1 MATAVMP
8 SAPGSLARVQDFVL
22 PVAVIASVL
31 VILVPLP
38 APVMDLLLATNIAV
52 AVIVLLTTI
61 YVRTPLE
68 FSVFPTLLLATTLSR
83 LVLNVATTRLI
94 LTEAKSE
101 GLLAAGGVVRSFGE
115 FVAGDKI
122 VVGLV
127 IFAIIIVI
135 QFVVITKGATRIS
148 EVAARFALD
157 GMPGRQMAIDA
168 DLAAGNIDEQSAQR
182 RRAEVTQQA
191 DFFGAMDGA
200 SKFVRG
206 DAIAGVVITLVNIVG
221 GLVIGLV
228 EYRMDVAEAADLF
241 TRLTIGDGLVSQ
253 VPALLISLAAGLLVT
268 RSSTSTNLPAQ
279 FLEQLFSRPRALAVT
294 AAFLGILMFTEL
306 PAVPLLGIGGSC
318 TALALVLSRREKEAD
333 LSARREAAAQ
343 DARPREERVEDYLA
357 VDPMEVEI
365 GAGLIR
371 LADPK
376 RGGDLLERIQR
387 VRHAIAAEMGLVMP
401 KVRIRDNLRLGSRQY
416 RIKIAGLS
424 VAEGELQPAHL
435 LAVDTGNTTGHVAGL
450 ATREPALGLPAAW
463 IEPAARGDAEALG
476 YHVAEPV
483 GVLVA
488 HLNEIV
494 PAHGDE
500 ILSRDA
506 TKHLID
512 ELRKTSPAAVDELI
526 PDVMKLADV
535 QQVLQGLLREQVP
548 IRPLGQILE
557 TLGEQAPRHERSP
570 GAGRARPATAGP
582 SNFGPLSGPARPVG
596 RGDARSGVGRTD
608 SRGRGAERARTR
620 RSSAPADGRSHRPA
634 NCPGMPAAFPGRPY
648 TAGAGQPGGAP
659 RGETVDLRSARAAGG
674 DQLRRGDQRHA
685 GRIAGHGDVGSQDRV
700 VNGFPFPLSRRP
712 IRMNVKTYRAKSMPE
727 ALALVREEL
736 AAQASVLH
744 TREVRTRGLA
754 RWWGGGRMIEVVASA
769 TVSVPSRLPAV
780 MAAAAAPVFQPI
792 VVPRTQAGIELD
804 GPLAEYEIAAGGQP
818 ARATWGWQPPA
829 EFLRPLANR

>member
-8 SAPGSLARVQDFVL
+8 SAHGPLARVQDLVL

-94 LTEAKSE
+94 LTHAKSD

-122 VVGLV
+122 VVGMV
-127 IFAIIIVI
+127 IFAIIVVI

-168 DLAAGNIDEQSAQR
+168 DLASGNIDEQTAQR
-182 RRAEVTQQA
+182 RRADVTQQA

-206 DAIAGVVITLVNIVG
+206 DAVAGVVITLVNIVG

-228 EYRMDVAEAADLF
+228 EYRMDITEAAGLF

-268 RSSTSTNLPAQ
+268 RSSTSTNLPAL
-279 FLEQLFSRPRALAVT
+279 FLAQLFSRPQALVVT

-306 PAVPLLGIGGSC
+306 PALPLLGLGGSC
-318 TALALVLSRREKEAD
+318 TALAVVLSRREKEAD
-333 LSARREAAAQ
+333 QTARRQAAAQ
-343 DARPREERVEDYLA
+343 AAKPRDERVEDYLA

-387 VRHAIAAEMGLVMP
+387 VRHAIAAELGLVMP
-401 KVRIRDNLRLGSRQY
+401 KVRIRDNLRLSARQY
-416 RIKIAGLS
+416 RIKIAGLPM
-424 VAEGELQPAHL
+424 AEGELQPAHL
-435 LAVDTGNTTGHVAGL
+435 LAVDTGITTGHVAGL
-450 ATREPALGLPAAW
+450 ATREPALGLPAVW
-463 IEPAARGDAEALG
+463 IDPEVREKAEALG
-476 YHVAEPV
+476 YHVTEPV
-483 GVLVA
+483 GVLVT
-488 HLNEIV
+488 HLSEV
-494 PAHGDE
+494 VRAHGDE
-500 ILSRDA
+500 ILNRDA

-526 PDVMKLADV
+526 PGQMKLAEV
-535 QQVLQGLLREQVP
+535 QQVLQLLLRERLP

-557 TLGEQAPRHERSP
+557 ALGEQAPH
-570 GAGRARPATAGP
+570 
-582 SNFGPLSGPARPVG
+582 
-596 RGDARSGVGRTD
+596 
-608 SRGRGAERARTR
+608 
-620 RSSAPADGRSHRPA
+620 
-634 NCPGMPAAFPGRPY
+634 
-648 TAGAGQPGGAP
+648 
-659 RGETVDLRSARAAGG
+659 GG
-674 DQLRRGDQRHA
+674 D
-685 GRIAGHGDVGSQDRV
+685 
-700 VNGFPFPLSRRP
+700 P
-712 IRMNVKTYRAKSMPE
+712 
-727 ALALVREEL
+727 EEL
-736 AAQASVLH
+736 AE
-744 TREVRTRGLA
+744 RVRRRLA
-754 RWWGGGRMIEVVASA
+754 RVISSRYRDRHGRLAVVTLDPALEEQICTSKNP
-769 TVSVPSRLPAV
+769 TEQGPAV
-780 MAAAAAPVFQPI
+780 HLRRRPPKPSASGL
-792 VVPRTQAGIELD
+792 PRSVKSTSPPSVRRCCSSARRCAG
-804 GPLAEYEIAAGGQP
+804 Q
-818 ARATWGWQPPA
+818 
-829 EFLRPLANR
+829 